1 MRLPTQSL
9 RLPDRKRCLMQVDR
23 SSFTQAQWQ
32 AIAVYVEA
40 RKRKRRFLIKA
51 GGAAVL
57 GCSAALMS
65 HSMMKDG
72 TLDIPASLHWVQVA
86 LPVLLLIV
94 LGIGAAAVHGG
105 VAASRTDLTR
115 SGVPKELVADFE
127 KYPTS
132 KL

>member
-1 MRLPTQSL
+1 
-9 RLPDRKRCLMQVDR
+9 MQVDK
-23 SSFTQAQWQ
+23 SSFTKAQWE

-40 RKRKRRFLIKA
+40 RKRKRRFYVKA
-51 GGAAVL
+51 GAAAVL

-65 HSMMKDG
+65 RSMMDG
-72 TLDIPASLHWVQVA
+72 MPDVPAYLQWVQVA
-86 LPVLLLIV
+86 LPIALLIV
-94 LGIGAAAVHGG
+94 LAIGAAAVHGA
-105 VAASRTDLTR
+105 VAASRTGLIR